1 MKMKLQRSKDTFCD
15 YLLAKMWQSFL
26 NNSSYDETCDFD
38 LIKNLNSVSDFMHY
52 LRQFYSITET
62 DLKQFGIKSDR
73 DIQAQLTYVY
83 RNLIDNGVDF

>member
-1 MKMKLQRSKDTFCD
+1 MKLKLQRSKDTFCD

-26 NNSSYDETCDFD
+26 ANSTYDETCDFD
-38 LIKNLNSVSDFMHY
+38 LIKNLNSVGDFMRH
-52 LRQFYSITET
+52 LKQFYSITDT

-73 DIQAQLTYVY
+73 DMQTQLTYAY

>member
-1 MKMKLQRSKDTFCD
+1 MKLKLQRSKDTFCD

-26 NNSSYDETCDFD
+26 TNSSHDETCDFD
-38 LIKNLNSVSDFMHY
+38 LIKNLNSVGDFMRY
-52 LRQFYSITET
+52 LKQFYSITDT

-73 DIQAQLTYVY
+73 DMQAQLTYAY